1 MPNQNWEDQDQLGN
15 WELGTRNWEERGRW
29 HSHIR
34 HGCAG
39 REGIRDDKTRS
50 LAMYKLKQREASRTE
65 KNRRDG

>member
-1 MPNQNWEDQDQLGN
+1 MPNQNWEDQDQLEN
-15 WELGTRNWEERGRW
+15 WEPGTGNWEERGRW

-34 HGCAG
+34 HGCAE
-39 REGIRDDKTRS
+39 RERIRDDKTRS

>member
-1 MPNQNWEDQDQLGN
+1 MPNQNWEDQDQDQLGN
-15 WELGTRNWEERGRW
+15 CELGTGEERGRW

-34 HGCAG
+34 HGCAE